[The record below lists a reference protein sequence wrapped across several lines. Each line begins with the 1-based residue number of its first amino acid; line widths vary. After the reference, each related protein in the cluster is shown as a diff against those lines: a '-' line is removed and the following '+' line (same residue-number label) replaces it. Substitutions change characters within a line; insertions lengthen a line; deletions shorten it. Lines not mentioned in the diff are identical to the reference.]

1 MSLPEAH
8 ALELLNRYYITRIDR
23 EVCGDD
29 FQTAYKAATRAC
41 LEAMS
46 VNPRLLALAKKY
58 ASECADCDGSGEITN
73 CDDSGLITKGGACP
87 DCKDIREVIAM
98 APAGGDAEHGE
109 GVLDLL
115 AGPSDLRA
123 VPARAC
129 GCPDD
134 GDGHYGTCL
143 LSREEP

>member
-8 ALELLNRYYITRIDR
+8 ALELLHRYYITRIDR

-41 LEAMS
+41 LDAM
-46 VNPRLLALAKKY
+46 
-58 ASECADCDGSGEITN
+58 
-73 CDDSGLITKGGACP
+73 
-87 DCKDIREVIAM
+87 
-98 APAGGDAEHGE
+98 
-109 GVLDLL
+109 GVLELPTG
-115 AGPSDLRA
+115 ASDLRA